1 VSHVE
6 EPLAGRVGGAVRIG
20 DAVHRPV
27 GPWTPAVH
35 ALLDHLEQRGVPH
48 VPRVRGHD
56 DQGREVLD
64 YLPGEVVDSPA
75 TLLSETQLVQL
86 VEWTRTFHD
95 AVADFR
101 HDGPWRYFPI
111 SDATL
116 IGHND
121 IAPYN
126 SCFDGDQL
134 AGVFDWDLAG
144 PTTPLDELAFIAWNC
159 APLHTDIGA
168 AAIAERLR
176 LIADAYRGPTAEQI
190 LWHAPARVTVM
201 LDGIPVAAA
210 AGDQGMANLMAL
222 GEPHNSRATHADMV
236 RRIPAI
242 AAAL

>member
-1 VSHVE
+1 VSDVE

-20 DAVHRPV
+20 DTVRRPV

-35 ALLDHLEQRGVPH
+35 ALLAHLEQRGVH
-48 VPRVRGHD
+48 HIPRVRGYD
-56 DQGREVLD
+56 DLGREVLD
-64 YLPGEVVDSPA
+64 YLPGAVIDSPA

-86 VEWTRTFHD
+86 VQWTRTFHD
-95 AVADFR
+95 AVADFH

-111 SDATL
+111 PNATL

-144 PTTPLDELAFIAWNC
+144 PTTPLDELAFVAWNC

-168 AAIAERLR
+168 AATAERLR

-190 LWHAPARVTVM
+190 LWQAPARISVM
-201 LDGIPVAAA
+201 LEGIPVAAA
-210 AGDQGMANLMAL
+210 AGDVGMANLMVL
-222 GEPHNSRATHADMV
+222 GEPDNSRAAHAAMV
-236 RRIPAI
+236 GRLPAI
-242 AAAL
+242 AGHL